1 MASDQLW
8 KEANAFWKEQTVAE
22 KWSNLYFAFGI
33 SYKLLTLRAMRNLD
47 IEDDRLD
54 CETLTQA
61 EIDALSETEHNRW
74 NVERLLMGYRKPAEK
89 EDMYDKPAEIAKK
102 LKNNKNLFIHAHIRP
117 YESLTKEIKQ
127 FDIDFA
133 KYIPWIIQTA
143 NKY

>member
-1 MASDQLW
+1 
-8 KEANAFWKEQTVAE
+8 
-22 KWSNLYFAFGI
+22 
-33 SYKLLTLRAMRNLD
+33 MRNLD